1 MSSSPQFNDP
11 QRQRFDNYE
20 VDSRAGELRK
30 HGYRVRLE
38 ARPFRA
44 LEILLKH
51 VAYSSGVC
59 DSSTRVELMQGANS
73 VGRGGADSNC
83 MEKVH

>member
-1 MSSSPQFNDP
+1 MSSSTQPCDP

-30 HGYRVRLE
+30 HGYRIPLE
-38 ARPFRA
+38 DRPFRA

-51 VAYSSGVC
+51 APEMVTREEFRKHSGLRISS
-59 DSSTRVELMQGANS
+59 
-73 VGRGGADSNC
+73 
-83 MEKVH
+83 